1 MRGEERRKRKEKETW
16 IRFGIIEMMK
26 KISRRA
32 INTFARKVAKEFKPQ
47 KIILFGSYAYGKP
60 TSDSDVDMLVIMPF
74 EGRGAKKAT
83 EILILTDPR
92 FPIDLL
98 VRTPKQIRERIK
110 LGDFF
115 IREITQK
122 GKVLYAKT
130 NSRMG

>member
-1 MRGEERRKRKEKETW
+1 MERRVISPVE
-16 IRFGIIEMMK
+16 
-26 KISRRA
+26 KISKRSIQA
-32 INTFARKVAKEFKPQ
+32 FARKIAKEFKPQ

-60 TSDSDVDMLVIMPF
+60 TVDSDVDMLVIMPF

-83 EILILTDPR
+83 EILRATDPR

-98 VRTPKQIRERIK
+98 VRTPEQIKTRVQ

-122 GKVLYAKT
+122 GKVLYAAA
-130 NSRMG
+130 NG